1 MPVPHPVRTPRRPR
15 QRGMTLISVLV
26 SLLIFAFGLLSLAG
40 LYARLLSAQTGNEM
54 ATSTQVFGNRFWA
67 LLQAQPAMLG
77 AIGSSATYTSA
88 NVTSA
93 PAVLQPLLRDVFSS
107 QYVNLPGASV
117 TIATGNDALGTACNT
132 ATPST
137 TICGVTLSLTW
148 TAPGGGPARRQVF
161 AFQVGGF

>member
-1 MPVPHPVRTPRRPR
+1 MPAPRPRHPPRRAR

-26 SLLIFAFGLLSLAG
+26 SLLVFAFGLLSLAG

-54 ATSTQVFGNRFWA
+54 TTSTQVFGNRFWA

-107 QYVNLPGASV
+107 QYENRPGASV

>member
-1 MPVPHPVRTPRRPR
+1 
-15 QRGMTLISVLV
+15 
-26 SLLIFAFGLLSLAG
+26 
-40 LYARLLSAQTGNEM
+40 
-54 ATSTQVFGNRFWA
+54 
-67 LLQAQPAMLG
+67 MLG

>member
-1 MPVPHPVRTPRRPR
+1 MPAPRPPHPPRRAR

-26 SLLIFAFGLLSLAG
+26 SLLVFAFGLLSLAG

-54 ATSTQVFGNRFWA
+54 TTSTQVFGNRFWA

>member
-1 MPVPHPVRTPRRPR
+1 
-15 QRGMTLISVLV
+15 MTLITVLV
-26 SLLIFAFGLLSLAG
+26 ALLIFAFSLLALAG
-40 LYARLLSAQTGNEM
+40 LYTRLVSAQLGNELT
-54 ATSTQVFGNRFWA
+54 TSTQTIGNRFWA